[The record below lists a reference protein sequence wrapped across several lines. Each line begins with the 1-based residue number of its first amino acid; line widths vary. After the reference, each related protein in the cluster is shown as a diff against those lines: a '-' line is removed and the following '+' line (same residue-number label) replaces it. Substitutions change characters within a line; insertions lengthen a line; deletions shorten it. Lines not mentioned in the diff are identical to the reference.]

1 MTHKNSIWSIWNF
14 LYPQYTIMIL
24 RVLFMCIYR
33 VSTMSRRWKKGQ
45 AYDYDKENPNF
56 RKKRNCQIHC
66 KYCLKRSCII
76 HLTIICFLT
85 HLWFWKKINSWWKT
99 FWGCLFFHKKGVKIL
114 IKSGEGNYIY
124 SPQKE
129 RRWSTLKKPRLGITD
144 HFCKSGIGV
153 HLVQQSNWHVLECHS
168 ALWERPV

>member
-24 RVLFMCIYR
+24 RVLFMCIYW

-76 HLTIICFLT
+76 HLIVICFLT

-99 FWGCLFFHKKGVKIL
+99 FWGPPFFPQERNKDFNEKWWRKLYIITTERKKVKYTKE
-114 IKSGEGNYIY
+114 IKAWHYRSFLQKWNWSPSY
-124 SPQKE
+124 STE
-129 RRWSTLKKPRLGITD
+129 
-144 HFCKSGIGV
+144 
-153 HLVQQSNWHVLECHS
+153 
-168 ALWERPV
+168 